1 MDVRTLVAES
11 PDFSQLDREA
21 LVVVVPPDRAQWQL
35 DAALCAL
42 LDEAVAA
49 GDLALKP
56 GRTLYMHRPAGLKAA
71 RLAVAVAADG
81 SARAWT

>member
-35 DAALCAL
+35 DAAPSA
-42 LDEAVAA
+42 AVM
-49 GDLALKP
+49 P
-56 GRTLYMHRPAGLKAA
+56 GTI
-71 RLAVAVAADG
+71 
-81 SARAWT
+81 ST